1 MTKSKAVRVTISLP
15 KPLLDLADRMA
26 RERSVSR
33 SEVFADL
40 LKKEESE
47 ELDSLMA
54 EGYRELADQNRREV
68 EETIHLSSEVVLRD
82 G

>member
-1 MTKSKAVRVTISLP
+1 MTESKAVRVTISLP
-15 KPLLDLADRMA
+15 KPLLDLANRLA

-40 LKKEESE
+40 LKKGESE
-47 ELDSLMA
+47 ELESLMA
-54 EGYRELADQNRREV
+54 EGYRDLADENRREV
-68 EETIHLSSEVVLRD
+68 EEAIHLSSEVALRD